1 MVFKKAFYIFFG
13 FIMGIVAAN
22 VFFSQEVMA
31 QYGGGKSGAFSED
44 DMTPEIPSSYGRLV
58 AVSGIEMYFQGE
70 DGSITIVKP
79 RTRRE
84 LDTNVVVI
92 KRGK

>member
-1 MVFKKAFYIFFG
+1 MVFKKVFYVIFG
-13 FIMGIVAAN
+13 FILGLLMAD
-22 VFFSQEVMA
+22 VFSFPEVMA
-31 QYGGGKSGAFSED
+31 QYGGGRSSAFSED
-44 DMTPEIPSSYGRLV
+44 YMTPDIPSSYGRLV
-58 AVSGIEMYFQGE
+58 AVSGIDLYFQSD

-84 LDTNVVVI
+84 VDTNVVVL